1 MSATAGVA
9 IPAATAIIIQG
20 LQAWMAMARMAGMS
34 AEQLEQLYKAELAKF
49 QQNTPDKLPDPV

>member
-34 AEQLEQLYKAELAKF
+34 AEQLEQLYKDELAKF
-49 QQNTPDKLPDPV
+49 KQNTPDKLPDAA